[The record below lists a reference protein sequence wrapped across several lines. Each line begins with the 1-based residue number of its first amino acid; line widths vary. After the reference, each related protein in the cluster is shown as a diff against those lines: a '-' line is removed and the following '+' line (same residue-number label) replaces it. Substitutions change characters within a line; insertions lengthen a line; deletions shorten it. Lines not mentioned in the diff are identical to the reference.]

1 MPVGFDK
8 FIKKNCENARVAVVV
23 VPRDARRGQQ
33 AVNDGAAGIQ
43 VKKNRDTDKDFQRK
57 KG

>member
-1 MPVGFDK
+1 M
-8 FIKKNCENARVAVVV
+8 VV